1 LSLWLEQE
9 DGYLAVFN
17 TTVGDHLPGIQYIM
31 LDRVNDGFLDYDGI
45 ATSYAPIV
53 AVAAECKIQLGVQAL
68 QDRVENAKYSVEE
81 IGFWAYG
88 EPVTDT
94 TSNITLLAWWHDLT
108 GQWASLD
115 VRADLMR
122 WPPGFNDNT
131 TFDADAN
138 DPAATDDQTY
148 QSTTMMSNFFQEI
161 FGGNFFT
168 TSMYDFWTPS
178 SPVFGHA
185 TMDTLKSIYEGNM
198 SGCAESDDRLSCGVE
213 NVAKAMTKVFRDSA
227 YADHGLELAN
237 VTVGETKVVISY
249 VRINWFWFALP
260 LSVWTMA
267 AVLWISTVIHT
278 RRMKVSAWANNI
290 LPLLF
295 LYRGDVGKEE
305 VGQQGTSNA
314 DYLRR
319 SERIAVQ
326 LQFADGKAKLE

>member
-1 LSLWLEQE
+1 
-9 DGYLAVFN
+9 
-17 TTVGDHLPGIQYIM
+17 
-31 LDRVNDGFLDYDGI
+31 
-45 ATSYAPIV
+45 
-53 AVAAECKIQLGVQAL
+53 VQDPA
-68 QDRVENAKYSVEE
+68 RCAGSARSVENAKYSVEE

-94 TSNITLLAWWHDLT
+94 TSNMTLLAWWHDLT
-108 GQWASLD
+108 GQWTSLD